1 MKNVEN
7 LLNQIEANY
16 LSKNKKEKFSLE
28 IKNEIFEV
36 EGLTRS
42 EKLDLMFS
50 LKTSEKGNFGEI
62 YEWMKPVIYKSLK
75 LKDVALKAK
84 ENGYIKTYLEVI
96 EMLFEP
102 EDILKIMEFII
113 EKNNLNPKAVFKE
126 KVEFQKKCVDLSLLA
141 IMVHFS
147 IYWVAL
153 GRVITSVISLWLN
166 MRPNKPF
173 LNYSFMEQIMDVLPA
188 LISSLVMATIMI
200 LISKYTDFNAWA
212 TLSIQLCVGTC
223 FYLLCS
229 WGINK
234 QILLFYIKMLIK

>member
-113 EKNNLNPKAVFKE
+113 EKNNLNPRAVFQE
-126 KVEFQKKCVDLSLLA
+126 EVEFQKK
-141 IMVHFS
+141 H
-147 IYWVAL
+147 
-153 GRVITSVISLWLN
+153 
-166 MRPNKPF
+166 
-173 LNYSFMEQIMDVLPA
+173 
-188 LISSLVMATIMI
+188 
-200 LISKYTDFNAWA
+200 
-212 TLSIQLCVGTC
+212 
-223 FYLLCS
+223 
-229 WGINK
+229 
-234 QILLFYIKMLIK
+234 